1 MYSSVC
7 QEGLERSWRG
17 GEEGVTC
24 HDEMHRGERSR
35 VWSALPTGLPL
46 SVCGN
51 QSYPPQRTQS
61 LGQGPCLMYAS
72 LLTLASTCA
81 KEQKEA
87 SWVYSLDGFTLSAA
101 GCKNGWKN
109 EGFFWGRECCKSN
122 RWSSILFRLHLS
134 QALGEKK
141 NSLQKYSKW
150 IWCSACTFYLLAVI
164 KVVGKCAD
172 LG

>member
-1 MYSSVC
+1 MTRCREERGAVSDVRC
-7 QEGLERSWRG
+7 PLVGLS
-17 GEEGVTC
+17 
-24 HDEMHRGERSR
+24 
-35 VWSALPTGLPL
+35 L
-46 SVCGN
+46 CGN

-109 EGFFWGRECCKSN
+109 QGGFLRPRMLRKATVGVPFYSGCICHK
-122 RWSSILFRLHLS
+122 RL
-134 QALGEKK
+134 GGKK

-150 IWCSACTFYLLAVI
+150 IWCSAFTFYLLAVI
-164 KVVGKCAD
+164 NVVGKCAD